1 MQPLLDQ
8 ATPFAVLPVPM
19 VPRARPGRHRRRP
32 GRHPK
37 PINWWFVSKAFQAN
51 ATVEEVAAAVG
62 LTTQHLRRRIRSDI
76 DAEPA
81 AEIERMRQVGRMEL
95 RMIQHAT
102 ALNGAG
108 SVQMLIWLGKQ
119 RLGQSDQAKRSD
131 AGGSFLVITT
141 GKMDPVEWEAAWAMC
156 AAGVPEIQRPAE
168 GSA

>member
-1 MQPLLDQ
+1 
-8 ATPFAVLPVPM
+8 M
-19 VPRARPGRHRRRP
+19 VPRARLGRHRRRP

-37 PINWWFVSKAFQAN
+37 PINWWFVSKAFQAD

-95 RMIQHAT
+95 RLYQHAT

-119 RLGQSDQAKRSD
+119 RLGQADRAVQTE
-131 AGGSFLVITT
+131 AGDSFLVITT
-141 GKMDPVEWEAAWAMC
+141 GKMDPVEWEAAWAKC
-156 AAGVPEIQRPAE
+156 GAAVPPIQRPAE
-168 GSA
+168 GVA

>member
-1 MQPLLDQ
+1 MQPLLEQ

-76 DAEPA
+76 GAEPA

-119 RLGQSDQAKRSD
+119 RLGQSERAERSD

-141 GKMDPVEWEAAWAMC
+141 GKLDPIEWEAAWAMC
-156 AAGVPEIQRPAE
+156 AAVPTQRQAE
-168 GSA
+168 ETA